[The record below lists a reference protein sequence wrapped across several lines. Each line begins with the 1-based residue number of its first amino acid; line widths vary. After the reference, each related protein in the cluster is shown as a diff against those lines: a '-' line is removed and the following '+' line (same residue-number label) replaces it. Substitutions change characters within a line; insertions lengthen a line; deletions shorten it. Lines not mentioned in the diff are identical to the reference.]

1 MRPCPVVFLG
11 DTRKSPFPRDVS
23 LPYGAPPHPP
33 THPPPLPLQKL
44 GGGHGETKYDLM
56 YYIKGAASGAICC
69 SITHASLCPV
79 DVVKTRM
86 QLEPTVYNKGMVA
99 AFKQV
104 IKAEGVG
111 ALASGLGATAAGY
124 AAGTTPNPTYDEVCS
139 GRTGHTEVVR
149 VAFDPSLVSIEQLL
163 VTFWESHDPTQGMRQ
178 GNDVGTQ
185 YRSCILTTT
194 PEQRVIADASAVA
207 FGARLAASGLNAIT
221 TSIDALDAFYFAEA
235 YHQQYLHKNPRGYCG
250 LQGTGVRCI

>member
-1 MRPCPVVFLG
+1 M
-11 DTRKSPFPRDVS
+11 
-23 LPYGAPPHPP
+23 
-33 THPPPLPLQKL
+33 

-124 AAGTTPNPTYDEVCS
+124 AVQGWFKFGGVECVWGGGGRWPGTRSPII
-139 GRTGHTEVVR
+139 
-149 VAFDPSLVSIEQLL
+149 PS
-163 VTFWESHDPTQGMRQ
+163 H
-178 GNDVGTQ
+178 
-185 YRSCILTTT
+185 
-194 PEQRVIADASAVA
+194 
-207 FGARLAASGLNAIT
+207 
-221 TSIDALDAFYFAEA
+221 
-235 YHQQYLHKNPRGYCG
+235 PR
-250 LQGTGVRCI
+250 